1 MIRSMTGYASAQGH
15 ALGYRWSWDLRA
27 VNGKGLDL
35 RLRVP
40 DWIEGLEA
48 ALRPLLSKAAARG
61 NVTLSLRV
69 FRDEED
75 SGLQLNSVQLDRT
88 LEALAEVETRAMARG
103 LTLTQP
109 SSAELLMVRGVM
121 DAGTDTATDTSAL
134 LKTLI
139 AELPELIAAFNQM
152 RVQEGAALHAVLSA
166 QLQEIST
173 LTDAAAGLLED
184 RKEEMSDALRR
195 NLAKVLDGAADMDPS
210 RIAQELAVLAV
221 KSDVTEEIDRLRSH
235 SAAALALLAE
245 TGSVGRKLDFLCQEF
260 NREANTLCSKAQ
272 MAGLTEKGLALK
284 VVIDQMR
291 EQVQNVE

>member
-1 MIRSMTGYASAQGH
+1 MIRSMTGYAAAQGQ
-15 ALGYRWSWDLRA
+15 ALGYRWSWDMRA

-48 ALRPLLSKAAARG
+48 ALRPLVAKAAARG

-69 FRDEED
+69 FREED
-75 SGLQLNSVQLDRT
+75 EGGLRLNSAQLDKT
-88 LEALAEVETRAMARG
+88 LEALAEVESRAMARG

-121 DAGTDTATDTSAL
+121 EAGSETAMDTSDL
-134 LKTLI
+134 LKTLV
-139 AELPELIAAFNQM
+139 ADVPALVVAFNEM
-152 RVQEGAALHAVLSA
+152 RRREGAALHSVITD
-166 QLQEIST
+166 QLQEIAD
-173 LTDAAAGLLED
+173 LTEGAAALLD
-184 RKEEMSDALRR
+184 IRKDEMAEALRR
-195 NLAKVLDGAADMDPS
+195 NLAKVLDGAAEMEPA
-210 RIAQELAVLAV
+210 RLAQELAVLAV
-221 KSDVTEEIDRLRSH
+221 KSDVTEEIDRLRAH
-235 SAAALALLAE
+235 ISAAQALLADE
-245 TGSVGRKLDFLCQEF
+245 GAVGRKLDFLCQEF

-291 EQVQNVE
+291 EQIQNVE

>member
-1 MIRSMTGYASAQGH
+1 MIRSMTGYAAAQGQ
-15 ALGYRWSWDLRA
+15 ALGYRWSWDMRA

-48 ALRPLLSKAAARG
+48 ALRPLVAKAAARG

-69 FRDEED
+69 FREED
-75 SGLQLNSVQLDRT
+75 EGGLQLNSTQLDKT

-121 DAGTDTATDTSAL
+121 EAGSETATDTSEL
-134 LKTLI
+134 LKTLV
-139 AELPELIAAFNQM
+139 ADVPTLVAAFNDM
-152 RVQEGAALHAVLSA
+152 RRREGAALHSVITD
-166 QLQEIST
+166 QLQEIAD
-173 LTDAAAGLLED
+173 LTDGAAALLD
-184 RKEEMSDALRR
+184 IRKDEMAEALRR
-195 NLAKVLDGAADMDPS
+195 NLAKVLDGAAEMEPA
-210 RIAQELAVLAV
+210 RLAQELAVLAV
-221 KSDVTEEIDRLRSH
+221 KSDVTEEIDRLRAH
-235 SAAALALLAE
+235 ISAAQALLTDEGA
-245 TGSVGRKLDFLCQEF
+245 VGRKLDFLCQEF